1 MTPRK
6 RGIIAHIEV
15 PSMYKK
21 ASKPAPPL
29 ENDIRNLILE
39 WLNLQSGVTCW
50 RQNTGFHVFEHKGKK
65 RAVRY
70 GQPGQSD
77 ISGIMLPSGRRIE
90 IEVKRPGNKPTEDQK
105 AWMAMIRE
113 HGGIAFWCD
122 SLDRCMEL
130 FARYKDIVNYEDLP
144 F

>member
-1 MTPRK
+1 MRTPR
-6 RGIIAHIEV
+6 
-15 PSMYKK
+15 
-21 ASKPAPPL
+21 KPAPPL
-29 ENDIRNLILE
+29 EAEILAVCLQ
-39 WLNLQSGVTCW
+39 WLNYQPGVRCW
-50 RQNTGFHVFEHKGKK
+50 RQNTGAFKGEYKGK
-65 RAVRY
+65 RRFVRY
-70 GQPGQSD
+70 GVTGQSD